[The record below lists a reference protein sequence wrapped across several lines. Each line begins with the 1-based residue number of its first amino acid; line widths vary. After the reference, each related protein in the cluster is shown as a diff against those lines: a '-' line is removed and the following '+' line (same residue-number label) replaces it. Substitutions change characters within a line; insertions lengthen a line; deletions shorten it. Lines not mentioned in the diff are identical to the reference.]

1 MDALPAIYRKLGV
14 RRIIHASGTTT
25 RYGGTLLRPEALEAM
40 SEASRV
46 LVNMDELNEVAGA
59 AIARMLGAEAAFVTA
74 GASAGLIL
82 QAAACIAGDDP
93 GKITRLPD
101 TRGMKNEI
109 VIQRAHRFAYDQAYR
124 VAGGTLVE
132 IGLARRTQPFE
143 LEDAI
148 TDRTAA
154 VAYLISPFTSP
165 PGILPLE
172 QVIAIAHRR
181 GVPVIVDAASML
193 PPRDNLTKFLRLGAD
208 LVSFS
213 GGKGIRGPQSTGIL
227 AGRRD
232 LVRAVTLNASP
243 NQALGRAA
251 KTSKEEIA
259 GLLTAL
265 EIFMAEDEAAE
276 MKRYRDVCATIV
288 DGLADLPGLRAVV
301 EQDPVNRVLPH
312 AVFYFTPEWI
322 GPSGHAVQ
330 VALAQGEPHIYVQQ
344 GAHQGGYADEIAID
358 PINLQPGDEQ
368 VIVARLREELRA
380 RDTTDRSALDRV
392 HELTRRAD
400 R

>member
-40 SEASRV
+40 REASRV
-46 LVNMDELNEVAGA
+46 LVNMDELNEAAGA
-59 AIARMLGAEAAFVTA
+59 
-74 GASAGLIL
+74 
-82 QAAACIAGDDP
+82 
-93 GKITRLPD
+93 
-101 TRGMKNEI
+101 
-109 VIQRAHRFAYDQAYR
+109 
-124 VAGGTLVE
+124 
-132 IGLARRTQPFE
+132 
-143 LEDAI
+143 
-148 TDRTAA
+148 
-154 VAYLISPFTSP
+154 
-165 PGILPLE
+165 
-172 QVIAIAHRR
+172 AIAHRR

-232 LVRAVTLNASP
+232 LVRAVQLNASP